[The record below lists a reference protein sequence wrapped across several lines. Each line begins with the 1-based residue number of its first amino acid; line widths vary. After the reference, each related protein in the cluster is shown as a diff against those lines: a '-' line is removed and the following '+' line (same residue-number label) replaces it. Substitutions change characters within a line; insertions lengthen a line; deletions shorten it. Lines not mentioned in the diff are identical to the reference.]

1 MNTEELRIAYNIEFN
16 NNVLKI
22 GDWPAKIDK
31 SPMTIS
37 EELTEFLCSWT
48 NSDAIDEMLIPS
60 INEVLNETNEW
71 GQTQGGRISVEMTPV
86 EASFYYVLDYSDG
99 SDDNIVYS
107 DYYDIPLQDFYDIV
121 LLWRDFLLTQPLN
134 GTIVDA
140 NGNPVNNNG
149 NPV

>member
-1 MNTEELRIAYNIEFN
+1 MNTEELRIAYNIDFN

-22 GDWPAKIDK
+22 GDWPAEVDK
-31 SPMTIS
+31 SPLTIS

-60 INEVLNETNEW
+60 IYEVLDETIEW

-121 LLWRDFLLTQPLN
+121 ILWRDFLIELPLN
-134 GTIVDA
+134 GTRVDDNPINE
-140 NGNPVNNNG
+140 NGNIA
-149 NPV
+149 